1 VVILYAA
8 ASWSNQFIYDD
19 HEVIENQFPLHNAG
33 DVAEIFRTPHYLNF
47 PYYRPLTRLTFAVQ
61 KTIWGDSPRPYHLFN
76 ALLAGGVM
84 LAAYALLRRPVF
96 FLNPMA
102 ATCAALWLAVHP
114 AFSECVYPAAS
125 GRESL
130 LPALFILLAVWT
142 YLGDGT
148 ANFILANL
156 FFLIAIL
163 CKEQAAVLP
172 GIFFLADLL
181 GLREGTLKKKSLSY
195 VPMLLILA
203 AYFLLRQTVLQD
215 STLHWELSQ
224 HPLEPLRS
232 LLYGIQ
238 TAICPFALLH
248 YEPPYDVWFET
259 WRVATA
265 SIVFAGVFLLAF
277 REKNLRKIAL
287 FWLGWFVLLQL
298 PTAHILRQEAP
309 YSERYAALAILG
321 IAATAAAVSRYF
333 PKPGVFMLP
342 RMIAASIVYFW
353 IGVFAFLTFL
363 RASSYAADTTFAGTW
378 LKTNPNSASAHN
390 GLALIAQQRGQTAMA
405 IDQYQEAL
413 QCDPNSATA
422 HNNLANLLADQ
433 GNFAEA
439 SEHFQW
445 MLQQDPRDTIA
456 MVNYAQMLGQQAYAQ
471 KNPQLRDQAK
481 QLLDTA
487 ISERPTYAQAHYILG
502 VWQQAFGDP
511 QSASAE
517 FQTALRLRP
526 DLADAQKRLDLLQSK
541 NATSR

>member
-1 VVILYAA
+1 VIFYAA

-19 HEVIENQFPLHNAG
+19 HEVIENQFPLHHAG
-33 DVAEIFRTPHYLNF
+33 DVEEIFRTPHYLNF

-61 KTIWGDSPRPYHLFN
+61 KTIWGDWPRPYHLFN

-84 LAAYALLRRPVF
+84 LAAYALLRRPAF
-96 FLNPMA
+96 FLYPSA

-125 GRESL
+125 GGESL
-130 LPALFILLAVWT
+130 LPALFILLSVWA
-142 YLGDGT
+142 YLGNGSRNLIV
-148 ANFILANL
+148 AHL

-172 GIFFLADLL
+172 GIFFLADVL
-181 GLREGTLKKKSLSY
+181 GLRDATCKKKALSY
-195 VPMLLILA
+195 LPILLILA
-203 AYFLLRQTVLQD
+203 GYFLLRQMVFQSPTM
-215 STLHWELSQ
+215 HWEFLQ
-224 HPLEPLRS
+224 HPFDPFKS

-238 TAICPFALLH
+238 TAFCPFALLH
-248 YEPPYDVWFET
+248 YEPPYTVWFET
-259 WRVATA
+259 WRSAAA
-265 SIVFAGVFLLAF
+265 SILFALIFLLTF
-277 REKNLRKIAL
+277 REKKLRKIGL

-321 IAATAAAVSRYF
+321 IAATAAALWRYF
-333 PKPGVFMLP
+333 PKAGPLALP
-342 RMIAASIVYFW
+342 RMIAAAVVFIW
-353 IGVFAFLTFL
+353 IGFFAFQTFL
-363 RASSYAADTTFAGTW
+363 RASYYTDDITFAGAW

-390 GLALIAQQRGQTAMA
+390 GLALIAQQRGQYPIA
-405 IDQYQEAL
+405 IDQYRQAL
-413 QCDPNSATA
+413 ECDPNSATA

-433 GNFAEA
+433 GKFAEA
-439 SEHFQW
+439 AQHFQW

-471 KNPQLRDQAK
+471 HDPHLRDQAR
-481 QLLDTA
+481 QLLDQA
-487 ISERPTYAQAHYILG
+487 IKQRPTYAQAHYILG
-502 VWQQAFGDP
+502 VWQEAFGDP

-541 NATSR
+541 TPTTR